1 MQAIHIYNAVSCN
14 PHWKLSL
21 WSLKHTV
28 DYKHMAALL
37 NNFRTVTST
46 KLQTLKPNMYV
57 YSRYEIKKTKLQG
70 FDTTKTALQPGTSMG
85 SSPYIVLN
93 RCIVSLSISAG
104 LKAP

>member
-1 MQAIHIYNAVSCN
+1 MKLTVNYNKHIAV
-14 PHWKLSL
+14 
-21 WSLKHTV
+21 
-28 DYKHMAALL
+28 LL
-37 NNFRTVTST
+37 NKFRTVT
-46 KLQTLKPNMYV
+46 KLQTLKPNVYV
-57 YSRYEIKKTKLQG
+57 YSWYESNKTKLQG